1 MFRGSQ
7 IVKTGRE
14 HRHSPGFKKSLVM
27 GELGGRHFWP
37 VSKQVTVRA
46 RADCPGLLMPT
57 LLCPYLDCSPS
68 SGSHHQP
75 LCIPRKDQSQRV
87 SSQGQQWFSE
97 PGLHLSCPWP
107 LTATQYSWY
116 YSDTPYLLLDGTDND
131 RELVSHSLFSSSPR
145 HRQDVEYRS
154 RHLLGITAAGSA
166 DRRPYRDMPGAISL
180 YPACFAPDISDNRT
194 WLIEYPTHRTTHC
207 FSTAA

>member
-107 LTATQYSWY
+107 LPPST
-116 YSDTPYLLLDGTDND
+116 
-131 RELVSHSLFSSSPR
+131 
-145 HRQDVEYRS
+145 
-154 RHLLGITAAGSA
+154 
-166 DRRPYRDMPGAISL
+166 
-180 YPACFAPDISDNRT
+180 PDIIQTHPIFSWMGLIMT
-194 WLIEYPTHRTTHC
+194 GSWLVTLSSALPQDIDKMWNTGADTSWGSLQLGLQIAGPIVICLVPLASTLLALHPTFQTIGHG
-207 FSTAA
+207 